1 MAPSARITGRP
12 RFWQAPGTPWP
23 SAVEAVPVVSI
34 PQPHPGVQVALV
46 AWVWVA
52 TGSAGDM
59 GGAGLCLAHISPSAL
74 FLLKWVPKA
83 EVLSKREA

>member
-1 MAPSARITGRP
+1 M
-12 RFWQAPGTPWP
+12 
-23 SAVEAVPVVSI
+23 
-34 PQPHPGVQVALV
+34 ALV